1 MVPVCGL
8 RWQENATNARAGRLI
23 VKARSVDHAEA
34 FDRIRELLSD
44 ILSTH
49 EGTGK
54 PVAEIIRLLGQVQAD
69 LRARAAAPTPR
80 SGRPGEGVMPEP
92 AQQRNKPKTY
102 RVERHGNAWFLAEYR
117 EGGRQP
123 FLCPQDVYDALAA
136 VLAEATEPIHFEVM
150 QEGLARHLGRTP
162 PDYLPRV
169 CIRFWMSI
177 EPPLVE
183 KIRTRYRAIRPA
195 KLVQDARREWRQLR
209 PAAE

>member
-1 MVPVCGL
+1 M
-8 RWQENATNARAGRLI
+8 
-23 VKARSVDHAEA
+23 KARSADHAEA

-69 LRARAAAPTPR
+69 LRARAAAPVPQ
-80 SGRPGEGVMPEP
+80 SSRPAGGSAGET
-92 AQQRNKPKTY
+92 AQERNKPKTY
-102 RVERHGNAWFLAEYR
+102 RVERHGNAWFLAEHR

-123 FLCPQDVYDALAA
+123 FLCPQDVCDALAA

-150 QEGLARHLGRTP
+150 QEGLTRRLGRTP

-169 CIRFWMSI
+169 CIRFWMSTD
-177 EPPLVE
+177 PPLVE

-195 KLVQDARREWRQLR
+195 KFIQEARRTWRGLGTE
-209 PAAE
+209 AS